1 MTKEKSSSDQ
11 RTNRYTIYLND
22 SENNK
27 IRHDATHAKNY
38 SNKAIAKYIRE
49 ELLTSLS
56 TPENTL
62 SVVLPAVNASV
73 AKDLSN
79 AVNNLNQSVKHLN
92 TIALSEPLGAQAQQA
107 SKMMKDVTVVN
118 NRCKHLYDFTKANF
132 KNRHAIAMLLFEHFS
147 SAEISNLASLKLK
160 REAK

>member
-27 IRHDATHAKNY
+27 IRHDATHVKNY

-49 ELLTSLS
+49 ELLTSIS

-73 AKDLSN
+73 AHDLN
-79 AVNNLNQSVKHLN
+79 GAVTNLNQSVKHLN
-92 TIALSEPLGAQAQQA
+92 TIALSEPLSAQAQEA
-107 SKMMKDVTVVN
+107 SKMMKHVTIVSK
-118 NRCKHLYDFTKANF
+118 RCKNLYDFTKANF
-132 KNRHAIAMLLFEHFS
+132 KNLNAIKMIVLDHLTS
-147 SAEISNLASLKLK
+147 DEISHLASLKLK